1 VTVCKDGQPL
11 EADAD
16 AGGRIRLSHV
26 DRQVLVE
33 VCETTPD
40 DAGEYTVTAVNE
52 FGKLQHAV
60 TVVVLPATGL
70 E

>member
-1 VTVCKDGQPL
+1 MTVRKDGRALQ
-11 EADAD
+11 ADDAD
-16 AGGRIRLSHV
+16 GRVSVSHV
-26 DRQVLVE
+26 DGQVRVE

-40 DAGEYTVTAVNE
+40 DAGEYTVTAVNDYGRLE
-52 FGKLQHAV
+52 HAV